1 MSAPNIVNVATITG
15 KTFYDALADTNLT
28 SLVLN
33 PASSGKVFKINA
45 LTAANVDGT
54 NAATVDVSYH
64 PSTTTAVGSTV
75 SSTGYHLAKTITVPA
90 DATLVVISKD
100 TALYME
106 ESSVLAVKCS
116 AANDVDFVVSY
127 EEIS

>member
-28 SLVLN
+28 SIILN
-33 PASSGKVFKINA
+33 AASSGKVIKVNCIICS
-45 LTAANVDGT
+45 NVDGT

-75 SSTGYHLAKTITVPA
+75 S
-90 DATLVVISKD
+90 
-100 TALYME
+100 
-106 ESSVLAVKCS
+106 
-116 AANDVDFVVSY
+116 
-127 EEIS
+127 